1 MIDWAALIPSVLF
14 LLHWAV
20 VLGVAVRV
28 ISRRRSQGVS
38 LAWLAVLA
46 WLPIVGVVLYVMV
59 GESWVSRG
67 RARRM
72 RGLADSVRA
81 RFEALEAFAA
91 TEDPGLRPFLG
102 PLNRLARATSPI
114 PALTGNSI
122 ELLDDADAFFPA
134 FITAINQAEKTI
146 NLMFYIY
153 APGGRVEAV
162 SDALVAAVQ
171 RGVHVR
177 LLADAVG
184 SGPFF
189 DGDWPGKFRAAGV
202 EVRRA
207 LPVRALRM
215 LVARVDL
222 RNHRKL
228 AVIDGTTAFTG
239 SMNMADPRVFKQPSG
254 VRGGTGSGWSGGA
267 ASKTGP
273 WVDIMARVRGPATH
287 ALDLIFALDW
297 HAEAPGDDLASERPD
312 HPTNAGISPVQIIS
326 SGPGDNPDDLR
337 RVLLQSIYGAREEL
351 VISTPYFVPD
361 DTMLTAMIT
370 AAKRGVRTVLIVPER
385 VDSVLVRHASR
396 SYFDD
401 LLAAGVEV
409 RLFQGGLL
417 HSKTAVIDRRLVLLG
432 SANMDRRSLWINFEL
447 SLFVHDEA
455 IAEQM
460 RYIQQRYL
468 VNSRCLTEGKWDDRG
483 FASKLV
489 DNAAQLLAP
498 IL

>member
-1 MIDWAALIPSVLF
+1 MYHPDAVDWTAFIPTIVFVLYWTAIIAVAL
-14 LLHWAV
+14 
-20 VLGVAVRV
+20 RV

-46 WLPIVGVVLYVMV
+46 WLPILGVILYVLV
-59 GESWVSRG
+59 GESWLSRK

-72 RGLADSVRA
+72 RDIEYSAAVRFA
-81 RFEALEAFAA
+81 ALEPFAA
-91 TEDPGLRPFLG
+91 SDDPAVRPFFA

-114 PALTGNSI
+114 PALTGNQI

-134 FITAINQAEKTI
+134 IIDEIGRARKTI
-146 NLMFYIY
+146 SLMFYIY
-153 APGGRVEAV
+153 SPGGRVDEV
-162 SDALVAAVQ
+162 TRALIAAAR

-184 SGPFF
+184 SRPFF
-189 DGDWPGKFRAAGV
+189 EGSWHRQLRSAGV
-202 EVRRA
+202 EIREA
-207 LPVRALRM
+207 LPVKPLRVW
-215 LVARVDL
+215 VARVDL

-228 AVIDGTTAFTG
+228 AVFDGSTAYTG
-239 SMNMADPRVFKQPSG
+239 SMNMADPQVFKQPRRPSSPG
-254 VRGGTGSGWSGGA
+254 

-273 WVDIMARVRGPATH
+273 WVDIMARVRGPAAN
-287 ALDLIFALDW
+287 ALDLVFAMDWCAESPDETLD
-297 HAEAPGDDLASERPD
+297 AERPD
-312 HPTNAGISPVQIIS
+312 HPEPAGESPVQIIS
-326 SGPGDNPDDLR
+326 SGPGVDPDELR
-337 RVLLQSIYGAREEL
+337 RVLLQSMYAAREEL

-361 DTMLTAMIT
+361 DSMLTAMTT

-385 VDSVLVRHASR
+385 VDSVMVRHAAR

-401 LLAAGVEV
+401 LLRAGVEV
-409 RLFQGGLL
+409 RLFRDGLL

-447 SLFVHDEA
+447 SLFVHDEE

-460 RYIQQRYL
+460 RYIQHRYL
-468 VNSRCLTEGKWDDRG
+468 NASRCLTEGGWDERG
-483 FASKLV
+483 FASRLV

>member
-1 MIDWAALIPSVLF
+1 MAWTSLIPTVLF

-20 VLGVAVRV
+20 VLAVAVRV
-28 ISRRRSQGVS
+28 ISKRRSQGVS

-46 WLPIVGVVLYVMV
+46 WIPILGVVLYVLV
-59 GESWVSRG
+59 GESWLSRK

-72 RGLADSVRA
+72 QILEEAARA
-81 RFEALEAFAA
+81 RFEALEAYAA
-91 TEDPGLRPFLG
+91 TEDPDVRPFLA

-114 PALTGNSI
+114 PALTGNAV
-122 ELLDDADAFFPA
+122 ELLDDADAFFPVLLDEIA
-134 FITAINQAEKTI
+134 KAEKTI
-146 NLMFYIY
+146 SLMFYIY
-153 APGGRVEAV
+153 APGGRVDLV
-162 SDALVAAVQ
+162 TKALVDAAR

-177 LLADAVG
+177 VLADGVG
-184 SGPFF
+184 SGGLFAS
-189 DGDWPGKFRAAGV
+189 DSLGDLQAAGV
-202 EVRRA
+202 EVRAA
-207 LPVRALRM
+207 LPVRLARAW
-215 LVARVDL
+215 VARVDL

-228 AVIDGTTAFTG
+228 AVFDGVTALTG
-239 SMNMADPRVFKQPSG
+239 SMNLADPKVFKQPRTPSHPSG
-254 VRGGTGSGWSGGA
+254 NRHV
-267 ASKTGP
+267 GP
-273 WVDIMARVRGPATH
+273 WVDIMARVRGPAVT
-287 ALDLIFALDW
+287 ALDLLFALDW
-297 HAEAPGDDLASERPD
+297 CAESPDDALAAERPAQ
-312 HPTNAGISPVQIIS
+312 PVSAGMSPIQIIS

-337 RVLLQSIYGAREEL
+337 RVLLQSIYSAREEL

-361 DTMLTAMIT
+361 DTMLTALVT
-370 AAKRGVRTVLIVPER
+370 AAKRGVKTMLIVPEK

-396 SYFDD
+396 SYYDD
-401 LLAAGVEV
+401 LLAAGVDV
-409 RLFQGGLL
+409 RLFRNGLL

-468 VNSRCLTEGKWDDRG
+468 ANSRCLTDEGAWDQRG
-483 FASKLV
+483 FGSRLV